1 MKATKIISIFKNED
15 EEREFWENN
24 DTLDYFDESK
34 VKIVRFPNLKKTTKS
49 ISIRLPVDMLDELK
63 VRANNM
69 DVPYQSLIKMLL
81 QEGLSGRKIGGYSAT
96 DT

>member
-1 MKATKIISIFKNED
+1 MKITKTIPTFKNEN

-24 DTLDYFDESK
+24 DTLEYLDTSK
-34 VKIVRFPNLKKTTKS
+34 VKMIRFPNLKKTTKS

-63 VRANNM
+63 IKANSM

-81 QEGLSGRKIGGYSAT
+81 QEGLVGKKV
-96 DT
+96 